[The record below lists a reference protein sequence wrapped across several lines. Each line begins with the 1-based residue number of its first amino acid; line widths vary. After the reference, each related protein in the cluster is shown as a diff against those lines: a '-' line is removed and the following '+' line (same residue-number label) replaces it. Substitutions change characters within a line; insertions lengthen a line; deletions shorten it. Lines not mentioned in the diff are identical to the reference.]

1 MTGPC
6 DAGGPSRWR
15 WVAGSWDRLPP
26 VVRHVVANVLGWGL
40 ILLGLLLAV
49 VPGPFTIPPLLA
61 GLAILA
67 TEYRWARRLLA
78 AAVHLTRRAADR
90 ARRRLDHPS

>member
-1 MTGPC
+1 MTGPS
-6 DAGGPSRWR
+6 DAAGPSWWR
-15 WVAGSWDRLPP
+15 WVAARWGLLPP
-26 VVRHVVANVLGWGL
+26 VVRHVAANVLGWGL

-67 TEYRWARRLLA
+67 TEYRWARRVLA
-78 AAVHLTRRAADR
+78 AAMRLTRRTADR